1 MIASI
6 AAAIQELDAAIRAHT
21 RVSIGF
27 CSLSASR
34 AEVRAAAHR
43 AIVAFE
49 LANAL
54 VDSNLKEPANAE

>member
-21 RVSIGF
+21 RAI
-27 CSLSASR
+27 CSLSGSR
-34 AEVRAAAHR
+34 AEDRAAAHR

-54 VDSNLKEPANAE
+54 VNSNLKEPANAE